1 MHPKQNENIL
11 ENVRKTKL
19 KNMKT
24 GKSSLRKMNNVQKKE
39 IKKGKLVKVTNGVEK
54 IDINRSGGEIVQVIA
69 KDKVEQLET
78 ELNHVE
84 LFVRILFQKLQYIRS
99 RYFSFHLYYMHLMYC
114 TCTLTAAV
122 C

>member
-84 LFVRILFQKLQYIRS
+84 LFVRICFKNFNIS
-99 RYFSFHLYYMHLMYC
+99 DPGTFHFICIICILC
-114 TCTLTAAV
+114 TVHAL
-122 C
+122 